1 MKILH
6 INDQAGVACILAKYQ
21 RYNGIESKVLLT
33 NSLLTNYKFDK
44 FGIFKFYKDYVNIIQ
59 GSNYVDYCISEA
71 QDTDV
76 IHIHSMEEL
85 VIKMRKKFGNS
96 KKIILHYHGTD
107 IRGLKPTFS
116 PLQNMKTRTKVLAA
130 KVRNRIRLIKM
141 SYYKSFPALRI
152 ESQKLADEIL
162 VSTPDLLS
170 LLPNAKYLP
179 NPVDIEHFS
188 KDNAAATINEFKD
201 KGLTIKT
208 PTGNIEK
215 SLQYCKQN
223 NIDLKI
229 DVFDRTKTPLLYRQV
244 PNLLKKYQVY
254 VDIRIVNDK
263 ILESLSKTALESLAC
278 GLKVLNYKL
287 EYLDKLPEIHNP
299 VNVINQ
305 LENIYNKTKLL
316 RNGKTIESTINY

>member
-21 RYNGIESKVLLT
+21 RYNGIESKVL
-33 NSLLTNYKFDK
+33 SSYKFDK
-44 FGIFKFYKDYVNIIQ
+44 FGIFKFYKDYVNIIDQ
-59 GSNYVDYCISEA
+59 TNFIDHCISEA
-71 QDTDV
+71 KEADIV
-76 IHIHSMEEL
+76 HIHSMEEL
-85 VIKMRKKFGNS
+85 VVRIRKKFGNS

-107 IRGLKPTFS
+107 IRGRKNSIIFNIPYLKS
-116 PLQNMKTRTKVLAA
+116 RA
-130 KVRNRIRLIKM
+130 KIFAVRIRNRTRLIKM
-141 SYYKSFPALRI
+141 GYYKSLRI

-254 VDIRIVNDK
+254 VDIRVVNDK

-305 LENIYNKTKLL
+305 LENIYKN
-316 RNGKTIESTINY
+316 I

>member
-21 RYNGIESKVLLT
+21 RNNGIHSKVLSS
-33 NSLLTNYKFDK
+33 NSILITYKFDK
-44 FGIFKFYKDYVNIIQ
+44 SGILKYYKDYVDIVEGINF
-59 GSNYVDYCISEA
+59 VDYCISEA
-71 QDTDV
+71 KDADV

-85 VIKMRKKFGNS
+85 VIKMRKRFGNS

-107 IRGLKPTFS
+107 LRGLKPNFS
-116 PLQNMKTRTKVLAA
+116 TLQNMKTKTKVFAA
-130 KVRNRIRLIKM
+130 KVRYKFRLLHM
-141 SYYKSFPALRI
+141 GYYKSLQTVRT

-179 NPVDIEHFS
+179 NPVDLDHFS
-188 KDNAAATINEFKD
+188 QDNTAARNKIHSNA
-201 KGLTIKT
+201 LTIKT
-208 PTGNIEK
+208 PTGNTEK
-215 SLQYCKQN
+215 SLQYCKEN

-229 DVFDRTKTPLLYRQV
+229 DVFDRTKTPLLHEQI
-244 PNLLKKYQVY
+244 PNLLKKYKVY

-299 VNVINQ
+299 VNVVNQ
-305 LENIYNKTKLL
+305 LETIYNE
-316 RNGKTIESTINY
+316 I

>member
-71 QDTDV
+71 QNTDV

-107 IRGLKPTFS
+107 IRGRKNSIIFNIPYLKS
-116 PLQNMKTRTKVLAA
+116 RA
-130 KVRNRIRLIKM
+130 KVFAVRIRNRTRLIKM
-141 SYYKSFPALRI
+141 GYYKSLRI

-254 VDIRIVNDK
+254 VDIRVVNDK

-305 LENIYNKTKLL
+305 LENIYN
-316 RNGKTIESTINY
+316 NI